1 MPGPPAECD
10 AMTPAFAYLQA
21 RLQAHHGRRLD
32 EDGWQHLERVNSY
45 RLFLKNARDTAL
57 APWLQAI
64 GEANDPWVVE
74 QRLWEALRLS
84 VAQVT
89 RWAPPEWHPAIL
101 WTIPLWQLPAWRHFW
116 QGQPLP
122 LGLLLADI
130 DANADGIVALQQA
143 WRSGVPLL
151 SAWLVYWRHLW
162 PPQRGQQGDPLEQ
175 WIKIV
180 QDHVAL
186 FAALPDATAARTA
199 RLALQ
204 QQLRGL
210 FRRYS
215 GQPAVLFVHLALMA
229 LDFERLRGDLVLR
242 ALYHA
247 TEGESA

>member
-1 MPGPPAECD
+1 
-10 AMTPAFAYLQA
+10 MTPAFAYLQA

-57 APWLQAI
+57 APWLQAV
-64 GEANDPWVVE
+64 GEANDPLVVE
-74 QRLWEALRLS
+74 QRLWEALRHS
-84 VAQVT
+84 VAQVA
-89 RWAPPEWHPAIL
+89 RWAPPEWQPAIT
-101 WTIPLWQLPAWRHFW
+101 WTIPLWQLPARRHLW

-122 LGLLLADI
+122 PGLLLADA
-130 DANADGIVALQQA
+130 DADGIVALEQA
-143 WRSGVPLL
+143 WRGGVPLL
-151 SAWLVYWRHLW
+151 QAWLAHWRQLW
-162 PPQRGQQGDPLEQ
+162 PPQRGRQGDPLEQ
-175 WIKIV
+175 WIKIA
-180 QDHVAL
+180 QDHVTR
-186 FAALPDATAARTA
+186 FAALPDATAAKAA

-229 LDFERLRGDLVLR
+229 LDFARLRGDLVLR